1 MKWQTFDV
9 AIAVLMWAA
18 VLRIIREDRLR
29 LAISEAERRS
39 RWLIGA
45 AAVSAT
51 VGVTSLMVWFITDR
65 MARVWVHDL
74 SEVATV
80 AFIATAVL
88 LAGYGGWIKGH

>member
-9 AIAVLMWAA
+9 PLAVLMWAA

-39 RWLIGA
+39 RRLFGA
-45 AAVSAT
+45 AAILAT

-80 AFIATAVL
+80 AFVATAVL
-88 LAGYGGWIKGH
+88 FAAYGGWIKRH